1 MPPLT
6 ANDRRLLFEWL
17 YRGKAKK
24 VSFKVKVYKVANGHS
39 HIVMDTTIKAYSLIE
54 ASNYYPRSRFP
65 FLFSSI
71 VVIPR

>member
-1 MPPLT
+1 MSTLT
-6 ANDRRLLFEWL
+6 VNDRRLLFEWL
-17 YRGKAKK
+17 FRGKAKK
-24 VSFKVKVYKVANGHS
+24 LSFKVKVYKVANGHS
-39 HIVMDTTIKAYSLIE
+39 HIVMDTTVKAYSITE